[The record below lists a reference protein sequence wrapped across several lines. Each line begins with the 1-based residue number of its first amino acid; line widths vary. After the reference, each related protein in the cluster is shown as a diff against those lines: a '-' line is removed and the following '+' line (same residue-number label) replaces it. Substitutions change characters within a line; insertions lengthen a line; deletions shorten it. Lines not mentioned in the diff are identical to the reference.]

1 MLNSSRTGHYALRA
15 LMYLARSKGRP
26 YVNPV
31 RNIKDTE
38 NKSKIS
44 NWVKIEEVARNEDIP
59 RNFLS
64 KIFQILIKNGMVDSC
79 LGPKGGVKLSS
90 DSRHISVAD
99 VLTVINGRMH
109 QEDCALFG
117 YKRCPELVSC
127 PIQNECQNV
136 RKKIWGKLKKLTL
149 NKLCVNLPAENS

>member
-1 MLNSSRTGHYALRA
+1 MLNSSKTSHYALRA

-26 YVNPV
+26 Y
-31 RNIKDTE
+31 I
-38 NKSKIS
+38 
-44 NWVKIEEVARNEDIP
+44 KIEEVARNEDIP

-64 KIFQILIKNGMVDSC
+64 KIFQMLIKNGMVDSC
-79 LGPKGGVKLSS
+79 LGPKGGVRLSA
-90 DSRHISVAD
+90 DSHRISVAD
-99 VLTVINGRMH
+99 VLTVIDGKIN

-136 RKKIWGKLKKLTL
+136 RKKLWDKLKKVTL
-149 NKLCVNLPAENS
+149 NKL